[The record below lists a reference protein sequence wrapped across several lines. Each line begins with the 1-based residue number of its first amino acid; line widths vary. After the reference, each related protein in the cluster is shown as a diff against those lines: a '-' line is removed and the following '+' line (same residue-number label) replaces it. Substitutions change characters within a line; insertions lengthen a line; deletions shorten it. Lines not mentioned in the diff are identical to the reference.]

1 MSSRSHKK
9 AEIPLMAAITP
20 FRFSL
25 VKHLKLA
32 ITPLLLWFGKTF
44 FDDFSYCEALEN
56 AAGPKDILSL

>member
-1 MSSRSHKK
+1 
-9 AEIPLMAAITP
+9 MAAITP